1 MLNYQQQLHSLPVG
15 NPGNFYYGPSGSH
28 SLTVS
33 GEVYPTHQSHNPESE
48 DKLNDHEDST
58 RNMDKMHRFSVDNI
72 MEMKHDAYA
81 KGKIAME
88 LNNNYGEFECLEKE
102 MVNVN

>member
-1 MLNYQQQLHSLPVG
+1 
-15 NPGNFYYGPSGSH
+15 
-28 SLTVS
+28 
-33 GEVYPTHQSHNPESE
+33 
-48 DKLNDHEDST
+48 
-58 RNMDKMHRFSVDNI
+58 MDKMHRFSVDNI

-102 MVNVN
+102 MVNEN

>member
-58 RNMDKMHRFSVDNI
+58 RNMDKMHRFSVDCKPAFPKSCSFGRQQNI
-72 MEMKHDAYA
+72 RIL
-81 KGKIAME
+81 IASFAGD
-88 LNNNYGEFECLEKE
+88 N
-102 MVNVN
+102 